1 MAAPEIILPKINQIN
16 TGSQTYDI
24 NAKYWNGSSTL
35 QLKTVNGVSVKGT
48 GNVVTVYKL
57 QNHYNENSTQSNPCD
72 ILPNIFH
79 VWGVVSSLFI
89 NLSTNGVDAT
99 YGNEYIFEFQ
109 CGSTATTL
117 TLPNIKWANGVAP
130 NLEPNTT
137 YQISIL
143 NNCGTIVAFK
153 EV

>member
-1 MAAPEIILPKINQIN
+1 MAAPEIILPSLKQIKA
-16 TGSQTYDI
+16 GEQVYDI

-48 GNVVTVYKL
+48 GNVVIVYPL
-57 QNHYNENSTQSNPCD
+57 QQHTESSTQSNPFEMK
-72 ILPNIFH
+72 PNIFH
-79 VWGVVSSLFI
+79 VWGVVSSLWI
-89 NLSTNGVDAT
+89 ELSTNGVEAN

-117 TLPNIKWANGVAP
+117 TLPNIKWANGVTP
-130 NLEPNTT
+130 NLEPYTT

-153 EV
+153 